1 MAQTYLT
8 RDGDT
13 VDLIAWRYYGRQDGQ
28 VVEQVL
34 DANRGLAD
42 HGPVLPPGLS
52 VLLPDIPEPEQVQG
66 VRLWD

>member
-1 MAQTYLT
+1 
-8 RDGDT
+8 